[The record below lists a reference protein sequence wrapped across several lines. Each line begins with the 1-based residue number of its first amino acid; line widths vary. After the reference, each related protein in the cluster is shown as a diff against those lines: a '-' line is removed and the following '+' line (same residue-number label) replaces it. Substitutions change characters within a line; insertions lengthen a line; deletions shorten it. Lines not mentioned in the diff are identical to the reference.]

1 MTIFSS
7 RQSVGIVL
15 FVFLLSITCALAAQT
30 TGTETAPALQDGPAT
45 QDETAILLDAPAD
58 TVAGTVAA
66 ASSDST
72 VWVLLRIVL
81 VLAIVCAGI
90 YGVVYFLKKTTKINA
105 GNDPYIKNVA
115 SLSFSPNKSVRIV
128 TVGSQA
134 FMLGVTDQ
142 SVSLI
147 SEITDREL
155 IDVMN
160 LESDRNSSVPAGN
173 FAAVLKSF
181 LPVRPTEKASS
192 TPVSTPSGESVSAL
206 ATTDFLKKQ
215 RERLKNGS
223 PE

>member
-7 RQSVGIVL
+7 GQSVRIVF
-15 FVFLLSITCALAAQT
+15 FVFLLSCVCSLAAQD
-30 TGTETAPALQDGPAT
+30 APAGTAVQDAVAI
-45 QDETAILLDAPAD
+45 QDEAAILLEDP
-58 TVAGTVAA
+58 AA
-66 ASSDST
+66 APGDAAAVANSDST

-90 YGVVYFLKKTTKINA
+90 YGVVYFLKKTTRINA
-105 GNDPYIKNVA
+105 GNDPYLKNVA
-115 SLSFSPNKSVRIV
+115 SLSLSPNKSVRVI

-134 FMLGVTDQ
+134 FVLGVTDQ
-142 SVSLI
+142 SISLI
-147 SEITDREL
+147 SEISDREL
-155 IDVMN
+155 IDAMN
-160 LESDRNSSVPAGN
+160 LEADRNSSMPAGN

-181 LPVRPTEKASS
+181 LPVKPTEVASS
-192 TPVSTPSGESVSAL
+192 APVSTLSGDSVSAL

>member
-1 MTIFSS
+1 M
-7 RQSVGIVL
+7 
-15 FVFLLSITCALAAQT
+15 LAAQ
-30 TGTETAPALQDGPAT
+30 EAPAAAV

-58 TVAGTVAA
+58 TATGTVTA

-72 VWVLLRIVL
+72 VWILLRIVL

-90 YGVVYFLKKTTKINA
+90 YGVVYFLKKTTRINA
-105 GNDPYIKNVA
+105 GNDPYLKNVA
-115 SLSFSPNKSVRIV
+115 SLSFSPNKSVRVI

-134 FMLGVTDQ
+134 FVLGVTDQ
-142 SVSLI
+142 AISLI

-155 IDVMN
+155 IDAMN
-160 LESDRNSSVPAGN
+160 LEADRNASLPPVN

-181 LPVRPTEKASS
+181 LPVKPADQAESASS
-192 TPVSTPSGESVSAL
+192 VPVSPPSGESVSAL

-215 RERLKNGS
+215 RERLRNGS